1 MSSISAVINI
11 IKTIGSNIYKTTAKN
26 GISKTSAI
34 GIKNTIL
41 AGVKWLARGNIGL
54 TLLATEIGLILYTI
68 YKIIF

>member
-26 GISKTSAI
+26 RISKISAI
-34 GIKNTIL
+34 SIKNTML
-41 AGVKWLARGNIGL
+41 AGVKWLASGNFGL
-54 TLLATEIGLILYTI
+54 TLLATEIGLILYTT